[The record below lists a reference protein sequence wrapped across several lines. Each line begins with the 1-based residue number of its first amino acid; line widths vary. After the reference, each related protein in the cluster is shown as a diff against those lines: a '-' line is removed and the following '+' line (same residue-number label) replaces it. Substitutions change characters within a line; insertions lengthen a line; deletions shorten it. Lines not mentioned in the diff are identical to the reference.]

1 MKRSIMQRMF
11 SARVYPALLLSMLI
25 IASCGDGGDGG
36 RGKPVNVTILFSS
49 DLLGMIRSCGCTVD
63 DTGGLGRRVTY
74 IEGIREDNEHVIVL
88 DAGDAFSIDLSYSQ
102 AEADLTW
109 DVFNLMRLDAFVP
122 GETDFVFGLPYLQN
136 LAERAEFD
144 IVAANIVDVDT
155 GEPLFG
161 ARYKVIDVGGI
172 RIGITGI
179 LDDSIRFPGYID
191 TSSFRVEP
199 GVETLSRLIGDMGK
213 EADFLILLSHL
224 GRERSMDLAG
234 EVSGFDLIVVGHGKP
249 VIKKLEKIGGT
260 VLVAAGGAGQY
271 IGKMNLSLDGDGE
284 MVKSY
289 FSLVPLKEEIRVH
302 DSVRHLFNLYG
313 LDLTDK
319 DKKKRKQ

>member
-1 MKRSIMQRMF
+1 MTKSTWQMIF
-11 SARVYPALLLSMLI
+11 TARAFLALLLSVLLF
-25 IASCGDGGDGG
+25 ASCGEKGEGD
-36 RGKPVNVTILFSS
+36 RTKSVKMTILFSS
-49 DLLGMIRSCGCTVD
+49 DLLGKIRSCGCTVD
-63 DTGGLGRRVTY
+63 DTGGLGRRATY
-74 IEGIREDNEHVIVL
+74 VEGIRKDNEHVIVL

-109 DVFNLMRLDAFVP
+109 DVFNLMRLDAFTP
-122 GETDFVFGLPYLQN
+122 GETDFIFGLPYLQN

-144 IVAANIVDVDT
+144 IIAANIVDAAT

-172 RIGITGI
+172 KVGITGV

-199 GVETLSRLIGDMGK
+199 VAETLARVLRDMRG
-213 EADFLILLSHL
+213 EASFLVLLSHM
-224 GRERSMDLAG
+224 GRDRSIDLAM
-234 EVSGFDLIVVGHGKP
+234 EVPGFDLIVVGHGKP
-249 VIKKLEKIGGT
+249 FIKRLERIGET
-260 VLVAAGGAGQY
+260 VLIAAGGAGQY
-271 IGKMNLSLDGDGE
+271 IGKMNLSLGRDGE

-302 DSVRHLFNLYG
+302 DSVRHLFELYE
-313 LDLTDK
+313 LDLTNK
-319 DKKKRKQ
+319 DKKKRKH